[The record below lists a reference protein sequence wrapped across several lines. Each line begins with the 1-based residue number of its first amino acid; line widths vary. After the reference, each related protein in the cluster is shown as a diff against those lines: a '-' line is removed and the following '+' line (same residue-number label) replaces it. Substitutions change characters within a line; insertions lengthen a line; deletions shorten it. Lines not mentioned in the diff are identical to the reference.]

1 MRSASPGGSSN
12 IGPAP
17 VGSVD
22 VASGPVA
29 HREGLVAADH
39 EGVARGVHAWG
50 RTALIAGTVAA
61 GGLLLQSLLLLL
73 DLTGILPSAP
83 DFHETGNG
91 FDQDL
96 ATLYVGFFRAPARH
110 RLEHRDPRHRGRV
123 GLHRDDRARPGARP
137 GARELAGRG
146 WRCGRRSSRSG
157 RCSASSPTWSTS
169 ASSACGGTPASAP
182 TRRRTSSRPG
192 GRRDAFG
199 TLADYLELAA
209 IVTIAVGLVGIAA
222 LLSRPLRILALV
234 LAATLLLA
242 TVATLA
248 FWDVVTEVTAI
259 LTGVVLGPL
268 LLLGLGRW
276 APRSPWTGPGCARSP
291 G

>member
-1 MRSASPGGSSN
+1 VAENHEEAS
-12 IGPAP
+12 
-17 VGSVD
+17 
-22 VASGPVA
+22 
-29 HREGLVAADH
+29 
-39 EGVARGVHAWG
+39 RGVHAWG

-96 ATLYVGFFRAPARH
+96 ATLYVGFFERQHDIAWNLAIRGTVGA
-110 RLEHRDPRHRGRV
+110 LASIAMIVLAWALGRV
-123 GLHRDDRARPGARP
+123 LGNGRPRVEVWTTVFAVGALLRLLSDLVYLSQL
-137 GARELAGRG
+137 GV
-146 WRCGRRSSRSG
+146 WRYTGFSPDPPADIIASG
-157 RCSASSPTWSTS
+157 RTS
-169 ASSACGGTPASAP
+169 
-182 TRRRTSSRPG
+182 
-192 GRRDAFG
+192 DALG
-199 TLADYLELAA
+199 NLADYLELAA
-209 IVTIAVGLVGIAA
+209 IVAIAVGLVGIAA

-276 APRSPWTGPGCARSP
+276 LAQPVDRAGVRSP